1 MNKKGAK
8 AASKAV
14 KQVPVVE
21 RREFYKEAKG
31 SLVKLAATSV
41 VCLVATLG
49 LTFYNY
55 TQASKN
61 VYFAS
66 TDDGRLV
73 KMVALSTPN
82 QKDANVTAWVQEAI
96 IDTFDVN
103 FHNMKRAIN
112 NASMKWF
119 TASGGEALISSLE
132 SEGYFETII
141 RNKLV
146 VSFAPLNTP
155 VITKK
160 FLSDAGK
167 YTWHVQLDGTLTYR
181 TQSKVYTDEVIFTLE
196 VQRVSLREDPKG
208 MGISKIILRKK

>member
-1 MNKKGAK
+1 MKKK
-8 AASKAV
+8 SSNNQS
-14 KQVPVVE
+14 KQVPIVE
-21 RREFYKEAKG
+21 RREFYKEARG

-41 VCLVATLG
+41 VCLVATVG

-73 KMVALSTPN
+73 NMIALSTPN

-96 IDTFDVN
+96 VDTFDMN
-103 FHNMKRAIN
+103 FHNMKSSIN
-112 NASMKWF
+112 SSSMKWF
-119 TASGGEALISSLE
+119 TSAGGEALISSLE

-141 RNKLV
+141 KNKLV

-160 FLSDAGK
+160 FLSSAGK
-167 YTWHVQLDGTLTYR
+167 YTWHAQLEGILTYR
-181 TQSKVYTDEVIFTLE
+181 TQSKVYTDKVIFTLE